1 MSKVYYDAD
10 ADMGALSSQKI
21 AIVGYGAQGRA
32 HALNL
37 RDSGLEV
44 IVAELEGTPNW
55 EQAQQDGI
63 AAHSAAEAAEAADV
77 VMMLVQDQ
85 VAAKVFENEI
95 RAGLKP
101 GNMLMFA
108 HGFNIHYGQVIPPKD
123 VDVTM
128 VAPKGPGSLVREQYV
143 KGAGVPCLYAIH
155 QDATGEAEVK
165 TLAYAKGLGAT
176 RAGVLQT
183 TYKEETET
191 DLFGEQ
197 AVLCGGVTELIKQG
211 FEVLVAAG
219 YQPEIAY
226 FECCHEMKLIVDLIY
241 KQGFTGMRQVVSDT
255 AEYGDLTRGP
265 RVIGPESRAAMEKIL
280 KDVQTG
286 AFAREWLLENM
297 VNRPMFSKLRD
308 MGAAHQIEQVGA
320 ELRAMMPWLVRSS
333 RAISNRGRPSAPA
346 ASRATAEMSTRSSV
360 SRSTQ
365 YV

>member
-1 MSKVYYDAD
+1 MGKVYYDAD
-10 ADMGALSSQKI
+10 ADMGALSGKKI

-44 IVAELEGTPNW
+44 IVSELEGTPNW
-55 EQAQQDGI
+55 ELAQRDGI
-63 AAHSAAEAAEAADV
+63 QTHSAAEAAAVADV
-77 VMMLVQDQ
+77 IMMLVQDQ
-85 VAAKVFENEI
+85 VAAKVYESEI
-95 RAGLKP
+95 KAGLKP

-108 HGFNIHYGQVIPPKD
+108 HGFNIHYGQVVPPKN

-128 VAPKGPGSLVREQYV
+128 VAPKGPGALVREQYV
-143 KGAGVPCLYAIH
+143 KGTGVPALYAIY

-165 TLAYAKGLGAT
+165 TLAYARGLGAT

-241 KQGFTGMRQVVSDT
+241 KQGFAGMRHVISDT

-265 RVIGPESRAAMEKIL
+265 RVIGPESREVMEDIL
-280 KDVQTG
+280 EEIQTG
-286 AFAREWLLENM
+286 AFAREWLLENL
-297 VNRPMFSKLRD
+297 VNKPMFSKLRQI
-308 MGAAHQIEQVGA
+308 GAEHQIETVGA
-320 ELRAMMPWLVRSS
+320 ELRSMMPWLKD
-333 RAISNRGRPSAPA
+333 
-346 ASRATAEMSTRSSV
+346 E
-360 SRSTQ
+360 
-365 YV
+365 